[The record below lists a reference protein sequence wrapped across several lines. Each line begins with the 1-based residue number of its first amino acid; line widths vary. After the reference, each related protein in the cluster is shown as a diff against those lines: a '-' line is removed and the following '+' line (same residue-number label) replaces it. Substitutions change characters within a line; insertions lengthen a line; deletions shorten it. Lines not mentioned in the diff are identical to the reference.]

1 MGGDYKGQAVFE
13 YFWGGIMEMEAKCFW
28 ASSKQYGGMDLKG
41 KIGICWWCVA
51 WEGVR
56 GDVDGGAG
64 GLPDLLDLH
73 PLLPNDGATLAA
85 RHQQVQVQIQFL
97 ITIP

>member
-1 MGGDYKGQAVFE
+1 
-13 YFWGGIMEMEAKCFW
+13 
-28 ASSKQYGGMDLKG
+28 MDLKG
-41 KIGICWWCVA
+41 KVGICLWCVA

-56 GDVDGGAG
+56 GDVDGGAS